1 MEDTI
6 VSIKR
11 KVLTAVTTAAMLAG
25 VFGAAFVPSVSAG
38 QVVADP
44 VVLPKYTTISE
55 GAGVQETS
63 SGSKIFGIQS
73 SAGNDAASA
82 ATAYIDF
89 ELFSAG
95 ASGNGSTAYDFVT
108 NDLQLKA
115 TSSSSKVKVAWAYDD
130 DTASQVDDASCADED
145 SVGLNNFGTS
155 NIVSGAS
162 PLDEDADSTLGETD
176 EDTYRLCVT
185 ADTATS
191 AGTSTINVYA
201 NNVLAATVTVT
212 VVGPVAS
219 LTLSIVDGYKY
230 ISEDNDLLDD
240 WLKVVA
246 KDSAGTVINGASNTV
261 SDETITVDN
270 YADNPEH
277 AQTEAAVVFVADDF
291 TSDSDAATYA
301 SMNRLDVSA
310 DVCLEDSGTAANP
323 ENDGE
328 AGTSFALAVIA
339 NNDDDVVSNTV
350 TITCTGDERGAKV
363 TAVAAEATTG
373 GLTYNETATG
383 SDDQLSL
390 TATVTD
396 AAGRPLGDGADSF
409 DVFADF
415 QATAGGYNDLEWES
429 NEGEVAVGGEIE
441 VGYLEPAGGTVAK
454 KYSYTVN
461 IQVVDQGPVTD
472 TDCDTANAD
481 EDATGTSEADAI
493 LTDDTDCVSKS
504 YALTY
509 TSVDADAFEVDT
521 TVFRNKARTTAR
533 IVVDFGEDNAMEL
546 VDFTVEFANG
556 DVVTYSRKA
565 NANGVATFRISRRNT
580 TVTVLA
586 EAFGGATDLASDY
599 LEIKFR

>member
-25 VFGAAFVPSVSAG
+25 VFGAAFVPSASA
-38 QVVADP
+38 VLITADP
-44 VVLPKYTTISE
+44 VVLPKYTTLTE
-55 GAGVQETS
+55 GALLQETS
-63 SGSKIFGIQS
+63 NGSKIFGLQS
-73 SAGNDAASA
+73 SSSTDTASA
-82 ATAYIDF
+82 DTAFITVD
-89 ELFSAG
+89 LFSEGAG
-95 ASGNGSTAYDFVT
+95 GVGTVGYDFVT

-115 TSSSSKVKVAWAYDD
+115 TSSSSKVKVAWAYEDD
-130 DTASQVDDASCADED
+130 GTADNCGDVDTT
-145 SVGLNNFGTS
+145 SVFNTS
-155 NIVSGAS
+155 NIQEGVAS
-162 PLDEDADSTLGETD
+162 LTDDAEDSDFKLCIAADS
-176 EDTYRLCVT
+176 
-185 ADTATS
+185 ATS

-201 NNVLAATVTVT
+201 NNVLASTFTVVA
-212 VVGPVAS
+212 VGPVAS

-261 SDETITVDN
+261 SNETITVDN

-277 AQTEAAVVFVADDF
+277 AQTEAAVVFVANNF
-291 TSDSDAATYA
+291 TSDSDGATAA

-310 DVCLEDSGTAANP
+310 GVCLDDSGTASNP

-328 AGTSFALAVIA
+328 AGTSFALAVQ
-339 NNDDDVVSNTV
+339 DDTDSDIVSNTV
-350 TITCTGDERGAKV
+350 TITCTGDEQGAKV

-373 GLTYNETATG
+373 GITYDETGAG
-383 SDDQLSL
+383 ADDQLSL

-429 NEGEVAVGGEIE
+429 NEGEIAVGGEIE
-441 VGYLEPAGGTVAK
+441 VGYLEPAGGSVAK
-454 KYSYTVN
+454 KYTYSVD
-461 IQVVDQGPVTD
+461 IQVADQGPVTD
-472 TDCDTANAD
+472 GDCDTTATD
-481 EDATGTSEADAI
+481 EAATGTSEADAI
-493 LTDDTDCVSKS
+493 LDDDTDCVSKS
-504 YALTY
+504 YTLTY
-509 TSVDADAFEVDT
+509 TSVDADAFEVET
-521 TVFRNKARTTAR
+521 TVYRNKARTTAR

-556 DVVTYSRKA
+556 NVVTYSRKA
-565 NANGVATFRISRRNT
+565 NAVGVATFRISRRNT

>member
-1 MEDTI
+1 M
-6 VSIKR
+6 SIKR

-55 GAGVQETS
+55 GAGLQETS

-73 SAGNDAASA
+73 SAGDDAASA
-82 ATAYIDF
+82 ANAWIDF

-95 ASGNGSTAYDFVT
+95 ASGAGTTAYDFVT

-145 SVGLNNFGTS
+145 SAGLNNFGTS

-162 PLDEDADSTLGETD
+162 PLDADADTVLGEAD
-176 EDTYRLCVT
+176 EDKYRLCVT

-310 DVCLEDSGTAANP
+310 GVCLEDSGTAANP

-328 AGTSFALAVIA
+328 AGTSFALAVNA

-472 TDCDTANAD
+472 TDCDTTATD

-493 LTDDTDCVSKS
+493 LDDDTDCVSKS

-509 TSVDADAFEVDT
+509 TSVDADAFEVET

-565 NANGVATFRISRRNT
+565 NANGVATFRVSRRNT

>member
-25 VFGAAFVPSVSAG
+25 VFGAAFVPSASA
-38 QVVADP
+38 VLITADP
-44 VVLPKYTTISE
+44 VVLPKYTTLTE
-55 GAGVQETS
+55 GALLQETS
-63 SGSKIFGIQS
+63 NGSKIFGLQS
-73 SAGNDAASA
+73 SAAQDNASADAAS
-82 ATAYIDF
+82 IIVD
-89 ELFSAG
+89 LFSAG
-95 ASGNGSTAYDFVT
+95 AGGVGTTGYDFAT

-115 TSSSSKVKVAWAYDD
+115 TSSSSKVKVAWSYEND
-130 DTASQVDDASCADED
+130 
-145 SVGLNNFGTS
+145 GTS
-155 NIVSGAS
+155 DTCGDVDTTGTFNTTNIQEGVAS
-162 PLDEDADSTLGETD
+162 LTNDANDSD
-176 EDTYRLCVT
+176 FRLCIA

-201 NNVLAATVTVT
+201 NNVLASTFTVV

-277 AQTEAAVVFVADDF
+277 AQTEAAVVFVANNF
-291 TSDSDAATYA
+291 TSDSDGATAA

-310 DVCLEDSGTAANP
+310 GVCLDDSGTAANP

-328 AGTSFALAVIA
+328 AGTSFALAVQ
-339 NNDDDVVSNTV
+339 DDTDSDIVSNTV
-350 TITCTGDERGAKV
+350 TITCTGDEQGAKV

-373 GLTYNETATG
+373 GLTYTESGAGTDG
-383 SDDQLSL
+383 DLSI

-396 AAGRPLGDGADSF
+396 AAGRPLGDGADTF

-429 NEGEVAVGGEIE
+429 LESEIAVGGEIE

-461 IQVVDQGPVTD
+461 IQVADQGPVTD
-472 TDCDTANAD
+472 GDCDTTATD
-481 EDATGTSEADAI
+481 EAATGTSEVDAI
-493 LTDDTDCVSKS
+493 LDDDTDCVSKS

-509 TSVDADAFEVDT
+509 TSVDADAFEVET

-565 NANGVATFRISRRNT
+565 NANGVATFRLSRRNT

-586 EAFGGATDLASDY
+586 EAFGGTTDLASEY
-599 LEIKFR
+599 LEIRYR

>member
-25 VFGAAFVPSVSAG
+25 VFGAAFVPSASA
-38 QVVADP
+38 VLITADP
-44 VVLPKYTTISE
+44 VVLPKYTTLTE
-55 GAGVQETS
+55 GALLQETS
-63 SGSKIFGIQS
+63 NGSKIFGLQS
-73 SAGNDAASA
+73 SAAQDNASA
-82 ATAYIDF
+82 DTASIIVD
-89 ELFSAG
+89 LFSAG
-95 ASGNGSTAYDFVT
+95 AGGVGSTGYDFVT

-115 TSSSSKVKVAWAYDD
+115 TSSSSKVKVAWAYANDGTSDNCGDVDTTGTFNTSNIQEGVASLTDD
-130 DTASQVDDASCADED
+130 DED
-145 SVGLNNFGTS
+145 SDF
-155 NIVSGAS
+155 
-162 PLDEDADSTLGETD
+162 
-176 EDTYRLCVT
+176 RLCIA

-201 NNVLAATVTVT
+201 NNVLASTFTVV

-240 WLKVVA
+240 WLKLVA

-261 SDETITVDN
+261 SNEVVTVDN
-270 YADNPEH
+270 YADNPDH
-277 AQTEAAVVFVADDF
+277 AQTEAAVVFVANNF
-291 TSDSDAATYA
+291 TSDSDGATAA
-301 SMNRLDVSA
+301 SSNRLDVSA
-310 DVCLEDSGTAANP
+310 GVCLDDSGTAANP

-328 AGTSFALAVIA
+328 AGTSFALAVQ
-339 NNDDDVVSNTV
+339 DDTDSDIVSNTV
-350 TITCTGDERGAKV
+350 TITCTGDEQGAKV

-454 KYSYTVN
+454 KYTYTVN

-472 TDCDTANAD
+472 TDCDTTATD
-481 EDATGTSEADAI
+481 EAATGTSEADAI
-493 LTDDTDCVSKS
+493 LDDDTDCVSKS

-509 TSVDADAFEVDT
+509 TSVDADAFEVET

-565 NANGVATFRISRRNT
+565 NADGVATFRLSRRNT

-586 EAFGGATDLASDY
+586 EAFGGTADLASEY
-599 LEIKFR
+599 LEIRYR

>member
-1 MEDTI
+1 M
-6 VSIKR
+6 SIKR

-25 VFGAAFVPSVSAG
+25 VFGAAFVPSASA
-38 QVVADP
+38 VLITADP
-44 VVLPKYTTISE
+44 VVLPKYTTLTE
-55 GAGVQETS
+55 GALLQETS
-63 SGSKIFGIQS
+63 NGSKIFGLQS
-73 SAGNDAASA
+73 SAAQDNASA
-82 ATAYIDF
+82 DTASIIVD
-89 ELFSAG
+89 LFSAG
-95 ASGNGSTAYDFVT
+95 AGGVGTTGYDFVT

-115 TSSSSKVKVAWAYDD
+115 TSSSSKVKVAWAYANNGTSDNCGDVDTTGTFNTSNIQEGVASLTDD
-130 DTASQVDDASCADED
+130 DED
-145 SVGLNNFGTS
+145 SDF
-155 NIVSGAS
+155 
-162 PLDEDADSTLGETD
+162 
-176 EDTYRLCVT
+176 RLCIA

-201 NNVLAATVTVT
+201 NNVLASTFTVVA
-212 VVGPVAS
+212 VGPVAS
-219 LTLSIVDGYKY
+219 LTLSILDGYKY

-277 AQTEAAVVFVADDF
+277 AQTEAAVVFVADNF
-291 TSDSDAATYA
+291 TSDSDGATAA
-301 SMNRLDVSA
+301 SMNRLDVSGG
-310 DVCLEDSGTAANP
+310 VCLDDSGTAANP

-328 AGTSFALAVIA
+328 AGTSFALAVQDNTDSDI
-339 NNDDDVVSNTV
+339 VSNTV
-350 TITCTGDERGAKV
+350 TITCTGDEQGAKV

-373 GLTYNETATG
+373 GLTYDETATG

-396 AAGRPLGDGADSF
+396 AAGRPLGDGADTF

-429 NEGEVAVGGEIE
+429 LESEIAVGGEIE

-472 TDCDTANAD
+472 GDCDTTATD
-481 EDATGTSEADAI
+481 EAATGTSEADAI
-493 LTDDTDCVSKS
+493 LDDDTDCVSKS

-509 TSVDADAFEVDT
+509 TSVDADAFEVET

-565 NANGVATFRISRRNT
+565 NANGVATFRLSRRNT

-586 EAFGGATDLASDY
+586 EAFGGTTDLASEY
-599 LEIKFR
+599 LEIRYR

>member
-25 VFGAAFVPSVSAG
+25 VFGAAFVPSASA
-38 QVVADP
+38 VLITADP
-44 VVLPKYTTISE
+44 VVLPKYTTLTE
-55 GAGVQETS
+55 GALLQETS
-63 SGSKIFGIQS
+63 NGSKIFGLQS
-73 SAGNDAASA
+73 SSSTDTASA
-82 ATAYIDF
+82 ANAFITVD
-89 ELFSAG
+89 LFSEGAG
-95 ASGNGSTAYDFVT
+95 GVGTVGYDFVT

-115 TSSSSKVKVAWAYDD
+115 TSSSSKVKVAWAYEDD
-130 DTASQVDDASCADED
+130 GTADTCGDVDTT
-145 SVGLNNFGTS
+145 SVFNTS
-155 NIVSGAS
+155 NIQEGVAS
-162 PLDEDADSTLGETD
+162 LTDDAEDSDFK
-176 EDTYRLCVT
+176 LCIA

-201 NNVLAATVTVT
+201 NNVLASTFTVVA
-212 VVGPVAS
+212 VGPVAS

-277 AQTEAAVVFVADDF
+277 AQTEAAVVFVANNF
-291 TSDSDAATYA
+291 TSDSDGATAA

-310 DVCLEDSGTAANP
+310 GVCLDDSGTSSNP

-328 AGTSFALAVIA
+328 AGTSFALAVQ
-339 NNDDDVVSNTV
+339 DDTDSDIVSNTV
-350 TITCTGDERGAKV
+350 TITCTGDEQGAKV

-373 GLTYNETATG
+373 GITYDETGAG
-383 SDDQLSL
+383 ADDELSL

-429 NEGEVAVGGEIE
+429 NEGEIAVGGEIE

-454 KYSYTVN
+454 KYTYTVD
-461 IQVVDQGPVTD
+461 IQVADQGPVTD
-472 TDCDTANAD
+472 GDCDDASTD
-481 EDATGTSEADAI
+481 EAATGTSEADAI
-493 LTDDTDCVSKS
+493 LDDDTDCVSKS
-504 YALTY
+504 YTLTY
-509 TSVDADAFEVDT
+509 TSVDADAFEVET
-521 TVFRNKARTTAR
+521 TVYRNKARTTAR

-556 DVVTYSRKA
+556 NVQTYSRKA
-565 NANGVATFRISRRNT
+565 NADGVATFRISRRNT

-586 EAFGGATDLASDY
+586 EAFGGTSDLASDY

>member
-25 VFGAAFVPSVSAG
+25 VFGAAFVPSASA
-38 QVVADP
+38 VLITADP
-44 VVLPKYTTISE
+44 VVLPKYTTLTE
-55 GAGVQETS
+55 GALLQETS
-63 SGSKIFGIQS
+63 NGSKIFGLQ
-73 SAGNDAASA
+73 ASA
-82 ATAYIDF
+82 AQDNASADTASILVD
-89 ELFSAG
+89 LFSEG
-95 ASGNGSTAYDFVT
+95 ASGVGTTGYDFVT

-115 TSSSSKVKVAWAYDD
+115 TSSSSKVKVAWSYQTDGTSD
-130 DTASQVDDASCADED
+130 NCGDVDTT
-145 SVGLNNFGTS
+145 GTFNTS
-155 NIVSGAS
+155 NIQEGVAS
-162 PLDEDADSTLGETD
+162 LTNDANDSD
-176 EDTYRLCVT
+176 FRLCIA

-201 NNVLAATVTVT
+201 NNVLASTFTVV

-261 SDETITVDN
+261 SNETITVDN

-277 AQTEAAVVFVADDF
+277 AQTEAAVAFVAANF
-291 TSDSDAATYA
+291 TSDSDAATAA

-310 DVCLEDSGTAANP
+310 AVCLDDSGTASNP

-328 AGTSFALAVIA
+328 AGTSFALAVQ
-339 NNDDDVVSNTV
+339 DDTDSDVVSNTV
-350 TITCTGDERGAKV
+350 TITCTGDEQGAKV
-363 TAVAAEATTG
+363 TALTAEATTG

-415 QATAGGYNDLEWES
+415 QATAGGYTDLEWES

-472 TDCDTANAD
+472 TDCDTTATD
-481 EDATGTSEADAI
+481 EAATGTSEADAI
-493 LTDDTDCVSKS
+493 LDDDTDCVSKS

-565 NANGVATFRISRRNT
+565 NANGVATFRVSRRNT

>member
-25 VFGAAFVPSVSAG
+25 VFGAAFVPSASAAL
-38 QVVADP
+38 VTADP
-44 VVLPKYTTISE
+44 VVLPKYTTLTE
-55 GAGVQETS
+55 GALLQETS
-63 SGSKIFGIQS
+63 NGSKIFGLQ
-73 SAGNDAASA
+73 ASA
-82 ATAYIDF
+82 ALDTASADTASIIVD
-89 ELFSAG
+89 LFSAG
-95 ASGNGSTAYDFVT
+95 AGGVGTTGYDFAT

-115 TSSSSKVKVAWAYDD
+115 TSSSSKVKVAWAYENDGTSD
-130 DTASQVDDASCADED
+130 NCGDVDTT
-145 SVGLNNFGTS
+145 GTFNTS
-155 NIVSGAS
+155 NIQEGVAS
-162 PLDEDADSTLGETD
+162 LTNDANDSD
-176 EDTYRLCVT
+176 FRLCIG

-201 NNVLAATVTVT
+201 NNVLASTFTVV

-277 AQTEAAVVFVADDF
+277 AQTEAAVAFVAANF
-291 TSDSDAATYA
+291 TSDSDGATAA

-310 DVCLEDSGTAANP
+310 GVCLDDSGTASNP
-323 ENDGE
+323 ENDSE
-328 AGTSFALAVIA
+328 AGTSFALAVQ
-339 NNDDDVVSNTV
+339 DDTDSDVVSNTV
-350 TITCTGDERGAKV
+350 TITCTGDEQGAKV
-363 TAVAAEATTG
+363 TALAAEATTG

-415 QATAGGYNDLEWES
+415 QATAGGYTDLEWES

-454 KYSYTVN
+454 
-461 IQVVDQGPVTD
+461 
-472 TDCDTANAD
+472 
-481 EDATGTSEADAI
+481 
-493 LTDDTDCVSKS
+493 
-504 YALTY
+504 
-509 TSVDADAFEVDT
+509 
-521 TVFRNKARTTAR
+521 
-533 IVVDFGEDNAMEL
+533 
-546 VDFTVEFANG
+546 
-556 DVVTYSRKA
+556 
-565 NANGVATFRISRRNT
+565 
-580 TVTVLA
+580 
-586 EAFGGATDLASDY
+586 
-599 LEIKFR
+599 

>member
-1 MEDTI
+1 M
-6 VSIKR
+6 SIKR

-95 ASGNGSTAYDFVT
+95 ASGAGTTAYDFVT

-115 TSSSSKVKVAWAYDD
+115 TSSSSKVKVAWAYEND
-130 DTASQVDDASCADED
+130 
-145 SVGLNNFGTS
+145 GTS
-155 NIVSGAS
+155 DNCGDVDTTGTFNTRNIQEGVAS
-162 PLDEDADSTLGETD
+162 LTNDANDSD
-176 EDTYRLCVT
+176 FRLCIG

-201 NNVLAATVTVT
+201 NNVLASTFTVV

-261 SDETITVDN
+261 SNETITVDN

-277 AQTEAAVVFVADDF
+277 AQTEAAVAFVAANF
-291 TSDSDAATYA
+291 TSDSDGATAA

-310 DVCLEDSGTAANP
+310 GVCLDDSGTASNP

-328 AGTSFALAVIA
+328 AGTSFALAVQ
-339 NNDDDVVSNTV
+339 DDTDSDVVSNTV
-350 TITCTGDERGAKV
+350 TITCTGDEQGAKV

-415 QATAGGYNDLEWES
+415 QATAGGYTDLEWES

-472 TDCDTANAD
+472 TDCDTTATD

-493 LTDDTDCVSKS
+493 LDDDTDCVSKS

-509 TSVDADAFEVDT
+509 TSVDADAFEVET

-565 NANGVATFRISRRNT
+565 NANGVATFRVSRRNT

>member
-1 MEDTI
+1 M
-6 VSIKR
+6 SIKR

-25 VFGAAFVPSVSAG
+25 VFGAAFVPSASA
-38 QVVADP
+38 VLITADP
-44 VVLPKYTTISE
+44 VVLPKYTTLTE
-55 GAGVQETS
+55 GALLQETS
-63 SGSKIFGIQS
+63 NGSKIFGLQS
-73 SAGNDAASA
+73 SSSTDTASA
-82 ATAYIDF
+82 DNAFITVD
-89 ELFSAG
+89 LFSEGAG
-95 ASGNGSTAYDFVT
+95 GAGTVGYDFVT

-115 TSSSSKVKVAWAYDD
+115 TSSSSKVKVAWAYQNDGTADNCGDVDTTGTFNTSNIQEGVVSLTDD
-130 DTASQVDDASCADED
+130 DED
-145 SVGLNNFGTS
+145 SDFK
-155 NIVSGAS
+155 
-162 PLDEDADSTLGETD
+162 
-176 EDTYRLCVT
+176 LCIA

-201 NNVLAATVTVT
+201 NNVLASTFTVVA
-212 VVGPVAS
+212 VGPVAS

-261 SDETITVDN
+261 SNETITVDN

-277 AQTEAAVVFVADDF
+277 AQTEAAVVFVANNF
-291 TSDSDAATYA
+291 TSDSDGATAA

-310 DVCLEDSGTAANP
+310 GVCLDDSGTSSNP

-328 AGTSFALAVIA
+328 AGTSFALAVQ
-339 NNDDDVVSNTV
+339 DDTDGDIVSNTV
-350 TITCTGDERGAKV
+350 TITCTGDEQGAKV

-373 GLTYNETATG
+373 GITYDETGAG
-383 SDDQLSL
+383 ADDELSL

-429 NEGEVAVGGEIE
+429 NEGEIAVGGEIE

-454 KYSYTVN
+454 KYTYTVD
-461 IQVVDQGPVTD
+461 IQVADQGPVTD
-472 TDCDTANAD
+472 GDCDTTNTD
-481 EDATGTSEADAI
+481 EAATGTSEADAI
-493 LTDDTDCVSKS
+493 LDDDTDCVSKS
-504 YALTY
+504 YTLTY
-509 TSVDADAFEVDT
+509 TSVDADAFEVET
-521 TVFRNKARTTAR
+521 TVYRNKARTTAR
-533 IVVDFGEDNAMEL
+533 IVVNFGEDNAMEL

-556 DVVTYSRKA
+556 NVQTYSRKA
-565 NANGVATFRISRRNT
+565 NADGVATFRISRRNT

-586 EAFGGATDLASDY
+586 EAFGGTSDLASDY

>member
-25 VFGAAFVPSVSAG
+25 VFGAAFVPSASA
-38 QVVADP
+38 VLITADP
-44 VVLPKYTTISE
+44 VVLPKYTTLTE
-55 GAGVQETS
+55 GALLQETS
-63 SGSKIFGIQS
+63 NGSKIFGLQS
-73 SAGNDAASA
+73 SAAQDNASA
-82 ATAYIDF
+82 DTASIIVD
-89 ELFSAG
+89 LFSAG
-95 ASGNGSTAYDFVT
+95 AGGVGTTGYDFVT

-115 TSSSSKVKVAWAYDD
+115 TSSSSKVKVAWAYEND
-130 DTASQVDDASCADED
+130 
-145 SVGLNNFGTS
+145 GTS
-155 NIVSGAS
+155 DNCGDVDTTGTFNTNNIQEGVAS
-162 PLDEDADSTLGETD
+162 LTNDANDSD
-176 EDTYRLCVT
+176 FRLCIA

-201 NNVLAATVTVT
+201 NNVLASTFTVV

-219 LTLSIVDGYKY
+219 LTLSILDGYKY

-277 AQTEAAVVFVADDF
+277 AQTEAAVVFVANNF
-291 TSDSDAATYA
+291 TSDSDGATAA

-310 DVCLEDSGTAANP
+310 GVCLDDSGTAANP

-328 AGTSFALAVIA
+328 AGTSFALAVQ
-339 NNDDDVVSNTV
+339 DDTDGDIVSNTV
-350 TITCTGDERGAKV
+350 TITCTGDEQGAKV

-373 GLTYNETATG
+373 GLTYTETGAGTDG
-383 SDDQLSL
+383 DLSI

-396 AAGRPLGDGADSF
+396 AAGRPLGDGADTF

-429 NEGEVAVGGEIE
+429 NEDEIAVGGEIE
-441 VGYLEPAGGTVAK
+441 VGFLEPAGGTVAK
-454 KYSYTVN
+454 KYTYTVD

-472 TDCDTANAD
+472 GDCDTANTTD
-481 EDATGTSEADAI
+481 EAATGTSEADAI
-493 LTDDTDCVSKS
+493 LDDDTDCVSKS
-504 YALTY
+504 YTLTY
-509 TSVDADAFEVDT
+509 TSVDADAFEVET

-565 NANGVATFRISRRNT
+565 NANGVATFRLSRRNT

-586 EAFGGATDLASDY
+586 EAFGGTTDLASEY
-599 LEIKFR
+599 LEIRYR

>member
-25 VFGAAFVPSVSAG
+25 VFGAAFVPSASA
-38 QVVADP
+38 VLITADP
-44 VVLPKYTTISE
+44 VVLPKYTTLTE
-55 GAGVQETS
+55 GALLQETS
-63 SGSKIFGIQS
+63 NGSKIFGLQS
-73 SAGNDAASA
+73 ASSTDTASA
-82 ATAYIDF
+82 DNAFITVD
-89 ELFSAG
+89 LFSEGAG
-95 ASGNGSTAYDFVT
+95 GVGTVGYDFAT

-115 TSSSSKVKVAWAYDD
+115 TSSSSKVKVAWAYEDD
-130 DTASQVDDASCADED
+130 GTADNCADVD
-145 SVGLNNFGTS
+145 TTSVFNTS
-155 NIVSGAS
+155 NIQEGVAS
-162 PLDEDADSTLGETD
+162 LTDDAEDSDFKLCIAADS
-176 EDTYRLCVT
+176 
-185 ADTATS
+185 ATS

-201 NNVLAATVTVT
+201 NNVLASTFTVVA
-212 VVGPVAS
+212 VGPVAS

-261 SDETITVDN
+261 SNETITVDN

-277 AQTEAAVVFVADDF
+277 AQTEAAVVFVANNF
-291 TSDSDAATYA
+291 TSDSDGATAA

-310 DVCLEDSGTAANP
+310 GVCLEDSGTAANP

-328 AGTSFALAVIA
+328 AGTSFALAVQ
-339 NNDDDVVSNTV
+339 DDTDSDIVSNTV
-350 TITCTGDERGAKV
+350 TITCTGDEQGAKV
-363 TAVAAEATTG
+363 TAVTAEATTG
-373 GLTYNETATG
+373 GITYDETGAG
-383 SDDQLSL
+383 ADDQLSL

-429 NEGEVAVGGEIE
+429 NEGEIAVGGEIE

-454 KYSYTVN
+454 KYTYTVD

-472 TDCDTANAD
+472 GDCDTTATD
-481 EDATGTSEADAI
+481 EAATGTSEEDAI
-493 LTDDTDCVSKS
+493 LDDDTDCVSKS
-504 YALTY
+504 YTLTY
-509 TSVDADAFEVDT
+509 TSVDADAFEVET
-521 TVFRNKARTTAR
+521 TVYRNKARTTAR

-556 DVVTYSRKA
+556 NVVTYSRKA
-565 NANGVATFRISRRNT
+565 NADGVATFRISRRNT

-586 EAFGGATDLASDY
+586 EAFGGTSDLASDY

>member
-25 VFGAAFVPSVSAG
+25 VFGAAFVPSASA
-38 QVVADP
+38 VLITADP
-44 VVLPKYTTISE
+44 VVLPKYTTLTE
-55 GAGVQETS
+55 GALLQETS
-63 SGSKIFGIQS
+63 NGSKIFGLQS
-73 SAGNDAASA
+73 SAAQDNASA
-82 ATAYIDF
+82 DTASIIVD
-89 ELFSAG
+89 LFSAG
-95 ASGNGSTAYDFVT
+95 AGGIGTTGYDFVT

-115 TSSSSKVKVAWAYDD
+115 TSSSSKVKVAWAYEDD
-130 DTASQVDDASCADED
+130 GTPDNCGDVDTTGTFNTNNIQEGVVSVTNDTND
-145 SVGLNNFGTS
+145 SDFL
-155 NIVSGAS
+155 
-162 PLDEDADSTLGETD
+162 
-176 EDTYRLCVT
+176 LCIA

-201 NNVLAATVTVT
+201 NNVLASTFTVV

-261 SDETITVDN
+261 SNETITVDN

-277 AQTEAAVVFVADDF
+277 AQTEAAVVFVANNF
-291 TSDSDAATYA
+291 TSDSDAATAA

-310 DVCLEDSGTAANP
+310 GVCLDDSGTAANP

-328 AGTSFALAVIA
+328 AGTSFALAVQ
-339 NNDDDVVSNTV
+339 DDTDSDIVSNTV
-350 TITCTGDERGAKV
+350 SITCTGDEQGAKV

-373 GLTYNETATG
+373 GLTYTESGAGTDG
-383 SDDQLSL
+383 DLSL
-390 TATVTD
+390 VATVTD
-396 AAGRPLGDGADSF
+396 SAGRPLGDGADTF

-429 NEGEVAVGGEIE
+429 NESEIAVGGEIE

-454 KYSYTVN
+454 KYTYTVD

-472 TDCDTANAD
+472 GDCDTTATD
-481 EDATGTSEADAI
+481 EAATGTSEADAI
-493 LTDDTDCVSKS
+493 LDDDTDCVSKS

-509 TSVDADAFEVDT
+509 TSVDADAFEVET

-565 NANGVATFRISRRNT
+565 NADGVATFRLSRRNT

-586 EAFGGATDLASDY
+586 EAFGGTADLASEY
-599 LEIKFR
+599 LEIRYR

>member
-1 MEDTI
+1 M
-6 VSIKR
+6 SIKR

-25 VFGAAFVPSVSAG
+25 VFGAAFVPSASA
-38 QVVADP
+38 VLVTADP
-44 VVLPKYTTISE
+44 VVLPKYTTLTE
-55 GAGVQETS
+55 GALLQETS
-63 SGSKIFGIQS
+63 NGSKIFGLQ
-73 SAGNDAASA
+73 ASA
-82 ATAYIDF
+82 ALDTASADTASILVD
-89 ELFSAG
+89 LFSAG
-95 ASGNGSTAYDFVT
+95 ASGVGTTGYDFVT

-115 TSSSSKVKVAWAYDD
+115 TSSSSKVKVAWSYETDGTSD
-130 DTASQVDDASCADED
+130 NCGDVDTT
-145 SVGLNNFGTS
+145 GTFNTS
-155 NIVSGAS
+155 NIQEGVAS
-162 PLDEDADSTLGETD
+162 LTNDANDSD
-176 EDTYRLCVT
+176 FRLCIA

-191 AGTSTINVYA
+191 AGTRTIYVYENTGLASTF
-201 NNVLAATVTVT
+201 TVV

-219 LTLSIVDGYKY
+219 LTLSILDGYKY

-277 AQTEAAVVFVADDF
+277 AQTEAAVAFVAANF
-291 TSDSDAATYA
+291 TSDSDGATAA

-310 DVCLEDSGTAANP
+310 GVCLDDSGTASNP

-328 AGTSFALAVIA
+328 AGTSFALAVQ
-339 NNDDDVVSNTV
+339 DDTDSDIVSNTV
-350 TITCTGDERGAKV
+350 TITCTGDEQGAKV
-363 TAVAAEATTG
+363 TALAAEATTG

-472 TDCDTANAD
+472 TDCDTTATD
-481 EDATGTSEADAI
+481 EAATGTSEADAI
-493 LTDDTDCVSKS
+493 LDDDTDCVSKS

-509 TSVDADAFEVDT
+509 TSVDADAFEVET

-565 NANGVATFRISRRNT
+565 NANGVATFRVSRRNT

>member
-25 VFGAAFVPSVSAG
+25 VFGAAFVPSASA
-38 QVVADP
+38 VLITADP
-44 VVLPKYTTISE
+44 VVLPKYTTLTE
-55 GAGVQETS
+55 GALLQETS
-63 SGSKIFGIQS
+63 NGSKIFGLQS
-73 SAGNDAASA
+73 SAAQDNASA
-82 ATAYIDF
+82 DTASIIVD
-89 ELFSAG
+89 LFSAG
-95 ASGNGSTAYDFVT
+95 AGGVGTTGYDFVT

-115 TSSSSKVKVAWAYDD
+115 TSSSSKVKVAWAYENDGTSD
-130 DTASQVDDASCADED
+130 NCGDVDTT
-145 SVGLNNFGTS
+145 GTFNTS
-155 NIVSGAS
+155 NIQEGVAS
-162 PLDEDADSTLGETD
+162 LTDDAEDSDF
-176 EDTYRLCVT
+176 RLCIA

-201 NNVLAATVTVT
+201 NNVLASTFTVV

-240 WLKVVA
+240 WLKLVA

-261 SDETITVDN
+261 SNEVVTVDN
-270 YADNPEH
+270 YADNPDH
-277 AQTEAAVVFVADDF
+277 AQTEAAVVFVANNF
-291 TSDSDAATYA
+291 TSDSDGATAA
-301 SMNRLDVSA
+301 SSNRLDVSA
-310 DVCLEDSGTAANP
+310 GVCLDDSGTAANP

-328 AGTSFALAVIA
+328 AGTSFALAVQ
-339 NNDDDVVSNTV
+339 DDTDSDIVSNTV
-350 TITCTGDERGAKV
+350 TITCTGDEQGAKV

-454 KYSYTVN
+454 KYTYTVN

-472 TDCDTANAD
+472 TDCDTTATD
-481 EDATGTSEADAI
+481 EAATGTSEADAI
-493 LTDDTDCVSKS
+493 LDDDTDCVSKS

-509 TSVDADAFEVDT
+509 TSVDADAFEVET

-565 NANGVATFRISRRNT
+565 NADGVATFRLSRRNT

-586 EAFGGATDLASDY
+586 EAFGGTADLASEY
-599 LEIKFR
+599 LEIRYR

>member
-25 VFGAAFVPSVSAG
+25 VFGAAFVPSASATLIT
-38 QVVADP
+38 ADP
-44 VVLPKYTTISE
+44 VVLPKYTTLTE
-55 GAGVQETS
+55 GALLQETS
-63 SGSKIFGIQS
+63 NGSKIFGLQS
-73 SAGNDAASA
+73 SSSTDTASA
-82 ATAYIDF
+82 ANAFITVD
-89 ELFSAG
+89 LFSEG
-95 ASGNGSTAYDFVT
+95 ANGVGTVGYDFVT

-115 TSSSSKVKVAWAYDD
+115 TSSSSKVKVAWAYESDGTA
-130 DTASQVDDASCADED
+130 DTCNDVDTT
-145 SVGLNNFGTS
+145 SVFNTS
-155 NIVSGAS
+155 NIQEGVAS
-162 PLDEDADSTLGETD
+162 LTNDAEDSDFKLCIAADS
-176 EDTYRLCVT
+176 
-185 ADTATS
+185 ATS

-201 NNVLAATVTVT
+201 NNVLASTFTVVA
-212 VVGPVAS
+212 VGPVAS

-270 YADNPEH
+270 YVDNPEH
-277 AQTEAAVVFVADDF
+277 AQTEAAVVFVANNF
-291 TSDSDAATYA
+291 TSDSDGATAA

-310 DVCLEDSGTAANP
+310 GVCLDDSGTSSNP

-328 AGTSFALAVIA
+328 AGTSFALAVQ
-339 NNDDDVVSNTV
+339 DDTDSDIVSNTV
-350 TITCTGDERGAKV
+350 TITCTGDEQGAKV
-363 TAVAAEATTG
+363 TAVTAEATTG
-373 GLTYNETATG
+373 GITYDETGAG
-383 SDDQLSL
+383 ADDQLSL

-429 NEGEVAVGGEIE
+429 NEGEIAVGGEIE
-441 VGYLEPAGGTVAK
+441 VGYLEPAGGSVAK
-454 KYSYTVN
+454 KYTYSVD
-461 IQVVDQGPVTD
+461 IQVADQGPVTD
-472 TDCDTANAD
+472 GDCDTTATD
-481 EDATGTSEADAI
+481 EGATGTSEADAI
-493 LTDDTDCVSKS
+493 LDDDTDCVSKS
-504 YALTY
+504 YTLTY
-509 TSVDADAFEVDT
+509 TSVDADAFEVVS

-556 DVVTYSRKA
+556 NVVTYSRKA
-565 NANGVATFRISRRNT
+565 NAVGVATFRISRRNT

>member
-25 VFGAAFVPSVSAG
+25 VFGAAFVPSASA
-38 QVVADP
+38 VLVTADP
-44 VVLPKYTTISE
+44 VVLPKYTTLNE
-55 GAGVQETS
+55 GALLQETS
-63 SGSKIFGIQS
+63 NGSKIFGLQ
-73 SAGNDAASA
+73 ASA
-82 ATAYIDF
+82 ALDTASADDASIIVD
-89 ELFSAG
+89 LFSAG
-95 ASGNGSTAYDFVT
+95 ASGAGTTGYDFAT

-115 TSSSSKVKVAWAYDD
+115 TSSSSKVKVAWAYKNNG
-130 DTASQVDDASCADED
+130 DTDNCGDIDTT
-145 SVGLNNFGTS
+145 GTFNTS
-155 NIVSGAS
+155 NIQEGVAS
-162 PLDEDADSTLGETD
+162 LTDDANDSD
-176 EDTYRLCVT
+176 FVLCIG

-201 NNVLAATVTVT
+201 NNVLASTFTVV

-219 LTLSIVDGYKY
+219 LTLSILDGYKY

-261 SDETITVDN
+261 SNETITVDN
-270 YADNPEH
+270 YVDNPEH
-277 AQTEAAVVFVADDF
+277 AQTEAAVAFVAANF
-291 TSDSDAATYA
+291 TSDSDGATAA

-310 DVCLEDSGTAANP
+310 GVCLDDSGTAANP

-328 AGTSFALAVIA
+328 AGTSFALAVQD
-339 NNDDDVVSNTV
+339 NDDADVVSNTV
-350 TITCTGDERGAKV
+350 TITCTGDEQGAKV
-363 TAVAAEATTG
+363 TALTAEATTG

-472 TDCDTANAD
+472 TDCATANAD

-509 TSVDADAFEVDT
+509 TSVDADAFEVET

-565 NANGVATFRISRRNT
+565 NANGVATFRVSRRNT

>member
-25 VFGAAFVPSVSAG
+25 VFGAAFVPSASAAL
-38 QVVADP
+38 VLADP
-44 VVLPKYTTISE
+44 VVLPKYTTLTE
-55 GAGVQETS
+55 GALLQETS
-63 SGSKIFGIQS
+63 NGSKIFGLQS
-73 SAGNDAASA
+73 SASIDTASA
-82 ATAYIDF
+82 DNAYVIVD
-89 ELFSAG
+89 LFSEG
-95 ASGNGSTAYDFVT
+95 ASGVGTTGYDFAT

-115 TSSSSKVKVAWAYDD
+115 TSSSSKVKVAWAYEDD
-130 DTASQVDDASCADED
+130 GTADNCADVD
-145 SVGLNNFGTS
+145 TTSVFNTS
-155 NIVSGAS
+155 NIQEGVAS
-162 PLDEDADSTLGETD
+162 LTNDANDSD
-176 EDTYRLCVT
+176 FKLCIA
-185 ADTATS
+185 ADAATS

-201 NNVLAATVTVT
+201 NNVLASTFTVVA
-212 VVGPVAS
+212 VGPVAS

-277 AQTEAAVVFVADDF
+277 AQTEAAVVFVANNF
-291 TSDSDAATYA
+291 TSDSDGATAA

-310 DVCLEDSGTAANP
+310 GVCLDDSGTASNP

-328 AGTSFALAVIA
+328 AGTSFALAVQ
-339 NNDDDVVSNTV
+339 DDTDSDIVSNTV
-350 TITCTGDERGAKV
+350 TITCTGDEQGAKV
-363 TAVAAEATTG
+363 TALTPEATTG
-373 GLTYNETATG
+373 GITYNETGAG

-390 TATVTD
+390 IATVTD
-396 AAGRPLGDGADSF
+396 AAGRPLGDGADTF

-429 NEGEVAVGGEIE
+429 LESEIAVGGEIE
-441 VGYLEPAGGTVAK
+441 TGYLEPAGGTVAK
-454 KYSYTVN
+454 KYTYTMY
-461 IQVVDQGPVTD
+461 IQVADQGPVTD
-472 TDCDTANAD
+472 GDCDTTSTD
-481 EDATGTSEADAI
+481 EAATGTSEADAI
-493 LTDDTDCVSKS
+493 LDDDTDCVSKS
-504 YALTY
+504 YTLTY
-509 TSVDADAFEVDT
+509 TSVDADAFEVET

-556 DVVTYSRKA
+556 NVVTYSRKA
-565 NANGVATFRISRRNT
+565 NAQGVATFRISRRNT

-586 EAFGGATDLASDY
+586 EAFGGTTDLASDY

>member
-25 VFGAAFVPSVSAG
+25 VFGAAFVPSASA
-38 QVVADP
+38 VLITADP
-44 VVLPKYTTISE
+44 VVLPKYTTLTE
-55 GAGVQETS
+55 GALLQETS
-63 SGSKIFGIQS
+63 NGSKIFGLQS
-73 SAGNDAASA
+73 ASSTDTASA
-82 ATAYIDF
+82 DNAFITVD
-89 ELFSAG
+89 LFSEGAG
-95 ASGNGSTAYDFVT
+95 GVGTVGYDFAT

-115 TSSSSKVKVAWAYDD
+115 TSSSSKVKVAWAYEDD
-130 DTASQVDDASCADED
+130 GTADNCADVD
-145 SVGLNNFGTS
+145 TTSVFNTS
-155 NIVSGAS
+155 NIQEGVAS
-162 PLDEDADSTLGETD
+162 LTDDAEDSDFKLCIAADS
-176 EDTYRLCVT
+176 
-185 ADTATS
+185 ATS

-201 NNVLAATVTVT
+201 NNVLASTFTVVA
-212 VVGPVAS
+212 VGPVAS

-261 SDETITVDN
+261 SNETITVDN

-277 AQTEAAVVFVADDF
+277 AQTEAAVVFVANNF
-291 TSDSDAATYA
+291 TSDSDGATAA

-310 DVCLEDSGTAANP
+310 GVCLEDSGTAANP

-328 AGTSFALAVIA
+328 AGTSFALAVQ
-339 NNDDDVVSNTV
+339 DDTDSDIVSNTV
-350 TITCTGDERGAKV
+350 TITCTGDEQGAKV
-363 TAVAAEATTG
+363 TAVTAEATTG
-373 GLTYNETATG
+373 GITYDETGAG
-383 SDDQLSL
+383 ADDQLSL

-429 NEGEVAVGGEIE
+429 NEGEIAVGGEIE

-454 KYSYTVN
+454 KYTYTVD

-472 TDCDTANAD
+472 GDCDTTATD
-481 EDATGTSEADAI
+481 EAATGTSEEDAI
-493 LTDDTDCVSKS
+493 LDDDTDCVSKS
-504 YALTY
+504 YTLTY
-509 TSVDADAFEVDT
+509 TSVDADAFVVET
-521 TVFRNKARTTAR
+521 TVYRNKARTTAR

-556 DVVTYSRKA
+556 NVVTYSRKA
-565 NANGVATFRISRRNT
+565 NADGVATFRISRRNT

-586 EAFGGATDLASDY
+586 EAFGGTSDLASDY

>member
-1 MEDTI
+1 MTDD
-6 VSIKR
+6 
-11 KVLTAVTTAAMLAG
+11 A
-25 VFGAAFVPSVSAG
+25 
-38 QVVADP
+38 
-44 VVLPKYTTISE
+44 
-55 GAGVQETS
+55 
-63 SGSKIFGIQS
+63 
-73 SAGNDAASA
+73 NDS
-82 ATAYIDF
+82 
-89 ELFSAG
+89 
-95 ASGNGSTAYDFVT
+95 DFV
-108 NDLQLKA
+108 
-115 TSSSSKVKVAWAYDD
+115 
-130 DTASQVDDASCADED
+130 
-145 SVGLNNFGTS
+145 
-155 NIVSGAS
+155 
-162 PLDEDADSTLGETD
+162 
-176 EDTYRLCVT
+176 LCIG

-201 NNVLAATVTVT
+201 NNVLASTFTVV

-261 SDETITVDN
+261 SNETITVDN

-277 AQTEAAVVFVADDF
+277 AQTEAAVVFVANDF

-301 SMNRLDVSA
+301 SMSRLDVSA
-310 DVCLEDSGTAANP
+310 GVCLDDSGTTANP
-323 ENDGE
+323 ENDSE
-328 AGTSFALAVIA
+328 AGTSFALAVQDNADSDI
-339 NNDDDVVSNTV
+339 VSNAV

-472 TDCDTANAD
+472 TDCATANAD

-509 TSVDADAFEVDT
+509 TSVDADAFEVET

-565 NANGVATFRISRRNT
+565 NANGVATFRVSRRNT

>member
-25 VFGAAFVPSVSAG
+25 VFGAAFVPSASA
-38 QVVADP
+38 VLITADP
-44 VVLPKYTTISE
+44 VVLPKYTTLTE
-55 GAGVQETS
+55 GALLQETS
-63 SGSKIFGIQS
+63 NGSKIFGLQS
-73 SAGNDAASA
+73 SAAQDNASA
-82 ATAYIDF
+82 DTASIIVD
-89 ELFSAG
+89 LFSAG
-95 ASGNGSTAYDFVT
+95 AGGVGTTGYDFVT

-115 TSSSSKVKVAWAYDD
+115 TSSSSKVKVAWAYANNGTSDNCGDVDTTGTFNTSNIQEGVASLTDD
-130 DTASQVDDASCADED
+130 DED
-145 SVGLNNFGTS
+145 SDF
-155 NIVSGAS
+155 
-162 PLDEDADSTLGETD
+162 
-176 EDTYRLCVT
+176 RLCIA

-201 NNVLAATVTVT
+201 NNVLASTFTVVA
-212 VVGPVAS
+212 VGPVAS
-219 LTLSIVDGYKY
+219 LTLSILDGYKY

-277 AQTEAAVVFVADDF
+277 AQTEAAVVFVADNF
-291 TSDSDAATYA
+291 TSDSDGATAA
-301 SMNRLDVSA
+301 SMNRLDVSGG
-310 DVCLEDSGTAANP
+310 VCLDDSGTAANP

-328 AGTSFALAVIA
+328 AGTSFALAVQDNTDSDI
-339 NNDDDVVSNTV
+339 VSNTV
-350 TITCTGDERGAKV
+350 TITCTGDEQGAKV

-373 GLTYNETATG
+373 GLTYDETATG

-396 AAGRPLGDGADSF
+396 AAGRPLGDGADTF

-429 NEGEVAVGGEIE
+429 LESEIAVGGEIE

-472 TDCDTANAD
+472 GDCDTTATD
-481 EDATGTSEADAI
+481 EAATGTSEADAI
-493 LTDDTDCVSKS
+493 LDDDTDCVSKS

-509 TSVDADAFEVDT
+509 TSVDADAFEVET

-565 NANGVATFRISRRNT
+565 NANGVATFRLSRRNT

-586 EAFGGATDLASDY
+586 EAFGGTTDLASEY
-599 LEIKFR
+599 LEIRYR

>member
-25 VFGAAFVPSVSAG
+25 VFGAAFVPSASA
-38 QVVADP
+38 VLITADP
-44 VVLPKYTTISE
+44 VVLPKYTTLTE
-55 GAGVQETS
+55 GALLQETS
-63 SGSKIFGIQS
+63 NGSKIFGLQS
-73 SAGNDAASA
+73 ASSTDTASA
-82 ATAYIDF
+82 TNAFITVD
-89 ELFSAG
+89 LFSAG
-95 ASGNGSTAYDFVT
+95 AGGVGTTGYDFVT
-108 NDLQLKA
+108 NNLQLKA
-115 TSSSSKVKVAWAYDD
+115 TSSSSKVKVAWAYEDD
-130 DTASQVDDASCADED
+130 GTADGCADVD
-145 SVGLNNFGTS
+145 TTSVFNTS
-155 NIVSGAS
+155 NIQEGVAS
-162 PLDEDADSTLGETD
+162 LTNDTEDSDFKLCIAADS
-176 EDTYRLCVT
+176 
-185 ADTATS
+185 ATS

-201 NNVLAATVTVT
+201 NNVLASTFTVVA
-212 VVGPVAS
+212 VGPVAS
-219 LTLSIVDGYKY
+219 LTLSILDGYKY

-261 SDETITVDN
+261 SNETITVDN

-277 AQTEAAVVFVADDF
+277 AQTEAAVVFVANNF
-291 TSDSDAATYA
+291 TSDSDGATAA

-310 DVCLEDSGTAANP
+310 AVCLDDSGTASNP

-328 AGTSFALAVIA
+328 AGTSFALAVQ
-339 NNDDDVVSNTV
+339 DDTDSDIVSNKV
-350 TITCTGDERGAKV
+350 TITCTGDEQGAKV
-363 TAVAAEATTG
+363 TAVTAEATTG
-373 GLTYNETATG
+373 GITYDETGAG
-383 SDDQLSL
+383 ADDELSL

-429 NEGEVAVGGEIE
+429 NESEFAVGGEIV

-472 TDCDTANAD
+472 GDCDTTATD
-481 EDATGTSEADAI
+481 EAATGTSEADAI
-493 LTDDTDCVSKS
+493 LDDDTDCVSKS

-509 TSVDADAFEVDT
+509 TSVDADAFEVET

-556 DVVTYSRKA
+556 DMTTYSRKA